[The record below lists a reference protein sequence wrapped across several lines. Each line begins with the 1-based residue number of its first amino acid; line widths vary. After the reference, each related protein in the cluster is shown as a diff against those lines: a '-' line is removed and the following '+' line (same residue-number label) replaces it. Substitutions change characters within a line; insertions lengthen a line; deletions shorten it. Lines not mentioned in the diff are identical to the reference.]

1 MRKEFITR
9 WRQPG
14 DELHTNIPVLYNYDN
29 YQDLPRRD
37 GILSDRDVIEGNNMY
52 DYSTARIA
60 KTNVLRMRSLGLSYY
75 VPTHKLRSWG
85 IESAMISLQATNL
98 FFVADKAWG
107 GMDPES
113 GYAAVPTPRTYT
125 LNVSLTF

>member
-1 MRKEFITR
+1 
-9 WRQPG
+9 
-14 DELHTNIPVLYNYDN
+14 
-29 YQDLPRRD
+29 
-37 GILSDRDVIEGNNMY
+37 MY
-52 DYSTARIA
+52 DSSTARIA

-98 FFVADKAWG
+98 FFIADKAWG